1 MVSVQ
6 KVPVSV
12 SAVLVL
18 SVVLSLLSG
27 TLVDARPEPAQLVA
41 MADAL
46 KYLHQLDKY
55 YSQVARPSTRSAP
68 GSMVT
73 AHDMEE
79 TLRRYLQLQDL
90 GKFYVNKARP
100 RFGKRSESTQ
110 GPSEQALWEASARL
124 LDSYGEQR

>member
-1 MVSVQ
+1 MDFYFRFLKLLPLLPQDLANNSTMVSVQ

-55 YSQVARPSTRSAP
+55 YSQVARPR
-68 GSMVT
+68 
-73 AHDMEE
+73 
-79 TLRRYLQLQDL
+79 
-90 GKFYVNKARP
+90 
-100 RFGKRSESTQ
+100 
-110 GPSEQALWEASARL
+110 
-124 LDSYGEQR
+124 

>member
-55 YSQVARPSTRSAP
+55 YSQVARP
-68 GSMVT
+68 
-73 AHDMEE
+73 
-79 TLRRYLQLQDL
+79 
-90 GKFYVNKARP
+90 